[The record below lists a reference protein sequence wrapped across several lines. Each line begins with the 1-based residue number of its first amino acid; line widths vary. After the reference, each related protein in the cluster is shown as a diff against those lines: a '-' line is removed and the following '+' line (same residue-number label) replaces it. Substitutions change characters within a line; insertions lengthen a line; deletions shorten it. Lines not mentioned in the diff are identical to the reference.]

1 MGRIARYAY
10 LHARVSTHI
19 DRLLEDRELDAL
31 IERPVGEEAEL
42 LRAKGLESLLGPAP
56 RPSGS
61 IEQRLIGILV
71 QEFVVLVRALS
82 GRAREFLV
90 YWIYRYEFSNLKAIL
105 RGKMTGQPAPA
116 LRDALVDAGP
126 FGRLPDEELLATED
140 VAELLRR
147 LEGSPFDEVAREAR
161 RIYEQ
166 RHELFAL
173 DAAVDRRYF
182 AGLWRRAREAGG
194 REGKALLDLVGDI
207 IDRLNLLWL
216 LRYRF
221 AYGLPPAETYYLLIP
236 ASYRLGS
243 RELAALAQLASFEEV
258 LARLPPPYAGLLAGS
273 RDTPEVTRR
282 LERYAWRRAERV
294 LRHESFSLA
303 RVFAYLVLRERD
315 LRRVRAILRGKQLQM
330 PEPLIR
336 EAAALAGH

>member
-10 LHARVSTHI
+10 LHARVAARLE
-19 DRLLEDRELDAL
+19 RLLSEDELEAL
-31 IERPVGEEAEL
+31 IARAPGEEAVL
-42 LRAKGLESLLGPAP
+42 LRAKGLEALLGPGP

-71 QEFVVLVRALS
+71 QEFLVLVRALS

-90 YWIYRYEFSNLKAIL
+90 YWTYRYEFSNLKAIL
-105 RGKMTGQPAPA
+105 RGKLTGQPLPA
-116 LRDALVDAGP
+116 LRDALVEAGP
-126 FGRLPDEELLATED
+126 FARLPDEELLGTED

-147 LEGSPFDEVAREAR
+147 LEGSAFGEVAREAR
-161 RIYEQ
+161 QVYEQ

-173 DAAVDRRYF
+173 DAAIDRRYF
-182 AGLWRRAREAGG
+182 AGLWRRAREAAGQDG
-194 REGKALLDLVGDI
+194 RALLALVGDI

-221 AYGLPPAETYYLLIP
+221 AYGLPPAETYYLLVP
-236 ASYRLGS
+236 ASYRLGG
-243 RELAALAQLASFEEV
+243 RALAVLAQLGSFEEV
-258 LARLPPPYAGLLAGS
+258 LAALPPPYAGLLAGS

-294 LRHESFSLA
+294 LRHEGFGLA

-315 LRRVRAILRGKQLQM
+315 LRRVRAVLRGRELRM
-330 PEPLIR
+330 APPLIR
-336 EAAALAGH
+336 EATALA